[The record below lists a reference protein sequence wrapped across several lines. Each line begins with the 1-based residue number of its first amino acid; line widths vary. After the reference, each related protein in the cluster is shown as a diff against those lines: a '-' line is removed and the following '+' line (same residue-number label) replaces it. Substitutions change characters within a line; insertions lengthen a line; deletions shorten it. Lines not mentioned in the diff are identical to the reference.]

1 MPKKKTPSRQSARS
15 NSDQRI
21 VAALLAT
28 VRAECDVTQT
38 ELAKRLGKPQS
49 WVGKVEK
56 AARRVDVVELIAVC
70 EALGFDPSKFMQ
82 RLRRQLKKSHE

>member
-49 WVGKVEK
+49 WIGKAEK
-56 AARRVDVVELIAVC
+56 AARRVDVLELMAIC
-70 EALGFDPSKFMQ
+70 EALRIDPSKFMQ
-82 RLRRQLKKSHE
+82 RLRRQMKKARE